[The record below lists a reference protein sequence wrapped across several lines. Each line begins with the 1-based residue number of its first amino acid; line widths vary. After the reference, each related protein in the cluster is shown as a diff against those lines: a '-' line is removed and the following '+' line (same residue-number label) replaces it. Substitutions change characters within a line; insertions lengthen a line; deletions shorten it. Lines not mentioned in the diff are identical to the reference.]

1 MDNQRQRYYFIVMY
15 STTVTEVTETCFA
28 VATFLCEKSSEEPV
42 RVARVKKKVHRQ
54 SDSFLCCRALA

>member
-42 RVARVKKKVHRQ
+42 RVARVKKKNYIVKAIH
-54 SDSFLCCRALA
+54 SFVVGR